1 MDVRKFISSV
11 DQDISRVS
19 KRTSEI
25 SCSTREINN
34 FIFLSTHVLFCLLY
48 KIIVLLPHKNR
59 AVPVNVNA
67 FTIIDTCEIIM
78 NNHTCEII
86 MNNHTCE
93 INMNNHTCE
102 IIDFISGGNINKLL
116 YFI

>member
-59 AVPVNVNA
+59 AVNFNA
-67 FTIIDTCEIIM
+67 FTIIDP
-78 NNHTCEII
+78 
-86 MNNHTCE
+86 
-93 INMNNHTCE
+93 CE

-116 YFI
+116 YFT